1 MLPYRSIKP
10 LLYVAMFSL
19 YATALAL
26 ELYIYTLLRD
36 YGQDQTDAVGI
47 ITAVTAILT
56 VAAIVLAAGL
66 WLHKHAPQWVKRLK
80 QYEAQRRE
88 LQSIARQSALDYVRE
103 NIRQDEGGQYDKTS
117 RK

>member
-1 MLPYRSIKP
+1 MLPYRSVKP

-26 ELYIYTLLRD
+26 ELYIYALLRD

-47 ITAVTAILT
+47 VTAIAAILT
-56 VAAIVLAAGL
+56 VAAIILAAGL
-66 WLHKHAPQWVKRLK
+66 WLYKRAPQWVKRLR
-80 QYEAQRRE
+80 QYETRRRE
-88 LQSIARQSALDYVRE
+88 LQSVARQSALDYVRE